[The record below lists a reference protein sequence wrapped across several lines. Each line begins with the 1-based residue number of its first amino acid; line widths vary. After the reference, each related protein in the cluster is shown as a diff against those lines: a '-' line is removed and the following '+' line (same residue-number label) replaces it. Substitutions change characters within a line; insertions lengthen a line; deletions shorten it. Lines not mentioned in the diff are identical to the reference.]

1 MWTQEDED
9 SENLAPLTELKTGG
23 ATTTAVSPWL
33 WVISIAALIVALVA
47 LFKRRNF
54 TKSDK

>member
-23 ATTTAVSPWL
+23 ATTNSGEAGGNNNSC
-33 WVISIAALIVALVA
+33 IAMVMGDQYCCFNCSARRIV
-47 LFKRRNF
+47 
-54 TKSDK
+54 